1 MFSKSKILKYPCL
14 LHLNKLLVKLAVN
27 LHLRNFAF
35 NKKPIT
41 SVLSKDLAFYSLI
54 LVASVAIIVGMNQ
67 IYPHSTGQF
76 TTIDS
81 DGKGYYAYLPAI
93 FTDQNIQQL
102 NANNAFTNEL
112 NGKNFIKYPVGVALL
127 ISPFY
132 FIALLFSLI
141 AGVAVHGYSLPFQIA
156 VQVAALI
163 YSIIGIW
170 FSGRLMDF
178 YSISLVHKRMTLL
191 LLFFGTNLLYYTL
204 FLGCLSHVYSFAA
217 IAAFLYFT
225 KSYFIH
231 LDGRQ
236 LLWSSVALA
245 LVVLLRPFNL
255 LVLMAIP
262 FLAGSFDNL
271 KLGLSTLFSQKRLVL
286 FIPSIFIGVVFI
298 QLLLWKVQTGHWII
312 WSYSNEGF
320 YFNKPAIFEVL
331 FGFRKGLFVYSPL
344 LLLII
349 PGIWV
354 LKKQSFCSAISIT
367 AFIAILV
374 YTISSWWNWYYGDGF
389 GHRAF
394 IDYYALFALLIAF
407 GLQALNSNALR
418 ILWLS
423 FAGFTLMLNCIQS
436 YQYETD
442 ILHHHN
448 MNAKKYAFTFLKT
461 DASYRNLLGGNRD
474 IKPYSKGDAELV
486 LEINN
491 SFSGQK
497 DGWQT
502 GTIELIHFGEKSA
515 DSAVVFKN
523 NEFGL
528 SFTLDFTE
536 KLSGCRKIWIEAELK
551 RADIQPRSSMGT
563 LLVIAKKG
571 ADGHDPYYYSFPIN
585 DIPTSNVE
593 LWDTFN
599 YSFEAPCFNE
609 KGETLTIY
617 LWNKELGHFAIDDFA
632 LKFYRIE

>member
-1 MFSKSKILKYPCL
+1 
-14 LHLNKLLVKLAVN
+14 
-27 LHLRNFAF
+27 
-35 NKKPIT
+35 
-41 SVLSKDLAFYSLI
+41 LSKDFAFYGFILI
-54 LVASVAIIVGMNQ
+54 VAVAIIVGMNQ

-102 NANNAFTNEL
+102 SDNNAFTNEI
-112 NGKNFIKYPVGVALL
+112 NGKNFIKYPAGVALL

-132 FIALLFSLI
+132 FIALLFSWVTGI
-141 AGVAVHGYSLPFQIA
+141 PVHGYSLPFQIA
-156 VQVAALI
+156 VQVAALF
-163 YSIIGIW
+163 YSMIGIW
-170 FSGRLMDF
+170 FTGRLMDL
-178 YSISLVHKRMTLL
+178 YGISLVHKRMTLL

-231 LDGRQ
+231 FEARQ
-236 LLWSSVALA
+236 LLWSSLALA
-245 LVVLLRPFNL
+245 LVVLLRPFNI
-255 LVLMAIP
+255 LVVLAIP

-271 KLGLSTLFSQKRLVL
+271 KQGFSSALTQKRLL
-286 FIPSIFIGVVFI
+286 WSIPSIFIAVVFI
-298 QLLLWKVQTGHWII
+298 QLLLWKLQTGQWII

-349 PGIWV
+349 PGIWF
-354 LKKQSFCSAISIT
+354 LKRQSNFNSISIT
-367 AFIAILV
+367 AFLALLI

-394 IDYYALFALLIAF
+394 IDYYALFALLIAI
-407 GLQALNSNALR
+407 GLQGLNKTLKVV
-418 ILWLS
+418 WLS
-423 FAGFTLMLNCIQS
+423 FAGVALVLNCIQS

-448 MNAKKYAFTFLKT
+448 MDAKKYAFTFLKT
-461 DASYRNLLGGNRD
+461 DSAYRNLLGGNKD
-474 IKPYSKGDAELV
+474 IRPYSKSDAELV
-486 LEINN
+486 LEV
-491 SFSGQK
+491 SSTFSGQSA
-497 DGWQT
+497 GWQT
-502 GTIELIHFGEKSA
+502 GSVELISIGENTA
-515 DSAVVFKN
+515 DSAVVFN
-523 NEFGL
+523 QAEFGL
-528 SFTLDFTE
+528 SYSLDFNE
-536 KLSGCRKIWIEAELK
+536 KLSGCRRLWIEAELK
-551 RADIQPRSSMGT
+551 RADLQPQSSMGT
-563 LLVIAKKG
+563 LMVIAKKG
-571 ADGHDPYYYSFPIN
+571 ADNQDLYYYSFPIN
-585 DIPTSNVE
+585 DLPSGETAE
-593 LWDTFN
+593 WETFN
-599 YSFEAPCFNE
+599 YSFEAPSFVE

-617 LWNKELGHFAIDDFA
+617 LWNKELGHFAVDDFR